1 VWDHEVPFD
10 VRESTVNDCIFCRII
25 AGDLPSTQIHADDGI
40 VAIMDINPATLGH
53 ALVMPRRHA
62 DDIHD
67 IDAGDLARCMAV
79 AKDLAGRAVRE
90 LGADGVTIMQSNGAA
105 AWQTV
110 FHYHV
115 HVIPRYDRDPLVLPW
130 VPKPGDPAEIAEATA
145 AYLRD

>member
-1 VWDHEVPFD
+1 MP
-10 VRESTVNDCIFCRII
+10 DCVFCKIVE
-25 AGDLPSTQIHADDGI
+25 GSLPSIRVFEDEHTI
-40 VAIMDINPATLGH
+40 AIMDINPATSGH

-67 IDAGDLARCMAV
+67 IPADDLSRCAAV
-79 AKDLAGRAVRE
+79 ARELAGRAVRG

-115 HVIPRYDRDPLVLPW
+115 HVIPRYDGDPLQLPW
-130 VPKPGDPAEIAEATA
+130 RPAPGDMTAITEISK
-145 AYLRD
+145 AYFRD